1 MAKKHGSELLDRLKK
16 SLPKAAP
23 VSESPAEP
31 PAPVSIAA
39 APVVRPNAP
48 KLSVSLY
55 PYDLSRLDE
64 IKAFMQGR
72 GFRNLS
78 DSEALRLACRAV
90 VIDDRF
96 LDLYRSMQDEDG
108 RRKKK

>member
-1 MAKKHGSELLDRLKK
+1 MKK
-16 SLPKAAP
+16 SLPKTAAL
-23 VSESPAEP
+23 SESPAET

-39 APVVRPNAP
+39 AAPAVRPNAP

-55 PYDLSRLDE
+55 PYDLGRLDE

-96 LDLYRSMQDEDG
+96 LELYRSMQDEDG